1 MNQNVENIASAPGAN
16 AEDRLA
22 AAAQESRDA
31 WRRLGMRLRGLT
43 PAGLA
48 RLVLIV
54 GALVTLTWVLA
65 ATLRPLLPFVIGLV
79 LAYITA
85 PLVEGLDRVMPRTL
99 AVLLVIIGEI
109 LLSLLVVAVLIFPLA
124 RELMQ
129 VVENLPS
136 AEQLRG
142 MIEDLVAHL
151 RTLPEPTQE
160 FIRDGLR
167 RAAVQVRDN
176 LAVYF
181 QRATDIGIGALF
193 RLLRTF
199 SFVIGLVVLPTWLYS
214 VVSAQKEAR
223 QALDEALP
231 EWARADFWAMVRIV
245 DRTLSAALRGLAL
258 QGIAVG
264 TTTYLGLALLERFGV
279 PSLEYQLLAA
289 VLAGLMEL
297 LPDVGPFLWAV
308 PAGLI
313 GFSTSTEMGVGLLGV
328 YLVGRWLVHRLFV
341 SRVEERVTRGVHP
354 AFVIVAIVALSEF
367 GLLWLFLAAP
377 LVTIARDLF
386 RYAYGRLREPPRPA
400 GLLPDEPLPVA
411 ETPMAI
417 PARQASRRRSRRSP
431 PGEAQQSAPR
441 MGLSR

>member
-1 MNQNVENIASAPGAN
+1 MTVAPKVHE
-16 AEDRLA
+16 EDRLA
-22 AAAQESRDA
+22 AAAQASRDA
-31 WRRLGMRLRGLT
+31 WRRFGMRLRGIT

-48 RLVLIV
+48 RFVLIV

-65 ATLRPLLPFVIGLV
+65 VTLRPLLPFVIGLV

-85 PLVEGLDRVMPRTL
+85 PLVDGLDRIMPRAL
-99 AVLLVIIGEI
+99 AILSVMIGEI
-109 LLSLLVVAVLIFPLA
+109 LLLLLVVAVVIVPLA
-124 RELMQ
+124 RELVQ

-142 MIEDLVAHL
+142 MIEDLGAHL

-176 LAVYF
+176 LATYF
-181 QRATDIGIGALF
+181 QRAADLGVGALF
-193 RLLRTF
+193 GLLRTL
-199 SFVIGLVVLPTWLYS
+199 SFAIGLVVLPTWLYS

-223 QALDEALP
+223 QALDQALP
-231 EWARADFWAMVRIV
+231 EWARADFWAIVRIV

-264 TTTYLGLALLERFGV
+264 ATTYLGLGLLERLGL
-279 PSLEYQLLAA
+279 PSLEYRLLAA

-313 GFSTSTEMGVGLLGV
+313 GFSTSTEMGLGLLGA
-328 YLVGRWLVHRLFV
+328 YLVGRWLVHWLLV
-341 SRVEERVTRGVHP
+341 SRIEKRVTRGVHP
-354 AFVIVAIVALSEF
+354 AFVIVGIVALSEF

-377 LVTIARDLF
+377 LITIARDLF
-386 RYAYGRLREPPRPA
+386 RYIYGRLREPPRPA
-400 GLLPDEPLPVA
+400 GLLPDEPLPVT
-411 ETPMAI
+411 ETPTAI
-417 PARQASRRRSRRSP
+417 PARQASRRRGRRSP
-431 PGEAQQSAPR
+431 PGRAPQSAV
-441 MGLSR
+441 

>member
-1 MNQNVENIASAPGAN
+1 MNRKGESIAVAPEAH
-16 AEDRLA
+16 AEDQLA

-31 WRRLGMRLRGLT
+31 WRRFGMRLRGVT

-48 RLVLIV
+48 RFVLIV

-65 ATLRPLLPFVIGLV
+65 VTLRPLLPFVIGLV

-85 PLVEGLDRVMPRTL
+85 PLVERLDRVMPRAL
-99 AVLLVIIGEI
+99 AVLLVIVGEI
-109 LLSLLVVAVLIFPLA
+109 LFLLLVVAVLIVPLA
-124 RELMQ
+124 RELIQ
-129 VVENLPS
+129 IVENLPS

-176 LAVYF
+176 LAIYF
-181 QRATDIGIGALF
+181 QRATDVGIGALF
-193 RLLRTF
+193 GLLRTF

-231 EWARADFWAMVRIV
+231 EWARADFWAVVRIV

-264 TTTYLGLALLERFGV
+264 TTTYVGLALLERFGV
-279 PSLEYQLLAA
+279 LSLEYRLLVA

-297 LPDVGPFLWAV
+297 LPDVGPFLWLV

-313 GFSTSTEMGVGLLGV
+313 GFSTSTEMGLGLLGA
-328 YLVGRWLVHRLFV
+328 YLVGRWLVHWLFV
-341 SRVEERVTRGVHP
+341 SRIEKRVTRGVHP

-377 LVTIARDLF
+377 VVTITRDLF
-386 RYAYGRLREPPRPA
+386 RYVYGRLREPPRPA
-400 GLLPDEPLPVA
+400 GLLPDEPLPA
-411 ETPMAI
+411 ADTPESI
-417 PARQASRRRSRRSP
+417 PARQASRRRNPRSP
-431 PGEAQQSAPR
+431 SGETQQSAPR